1 MLRSAAARYYHY
13 RKSAASTGT
22 AVVWL
27 SCRRLDTTSSVG
39 NLIVVQDIVLQSDKM
54 TERDDRLF
62 VETVERGFEV
72 LRAFRGQASLGL
84 TELADRAGITKSAAQ
99 RFTHTF
105 EVLGYLRRDS
115 AKRWRLTPRAL
126 EFGTY
131 YLASDPLLERANP
144 HLNELNHECGESVNL
159 SQPDG
164 TEMVYMA
171 RFTANRRFFIHMPIG
186 TRIPMYCAAS
196 GRAYLSTL
204 PREEAK
210 AIVERTAGRAFTA
223 HTITGVDAIMDLV
236 DEARDRGFAKAS
248 EEFYVGDLN
257 IAAPIIGADGQTLG
271 CVNISGPTS
280 RWSMEKMEAELAPL
294 LIQTVRTI
302 SSGGYLHS
310 QK

>member
-1 MLRSAAARYYHY
+1 M
-13 RKSAASTGT
+13 
-22 AVVWL
+22 
-27 SCRRLDTTSSVG
+27 
-39 NLIVVQDIVLQSDKM
+39 I
-54 TERDDRLF
+54 ERDNRLF
-62 VETVERGFEV
+62 VESVERGFEV
-72 LRAFRGQASLGL
+72 LRAFRGTFSLSL
-84 TELADRAGITKSAAQ
+84 TELSDRAGITKSAAQ

-105 EVLGYLRRDS
+105 EVLGFLRRDS
-115 AKRWRLTPRAL
+115 SKRWSLTPRAL

-164 TEMVYMA
+164 TDMVYMA

-196 GRAYLSTL
+196 GRAYLSTQ
-204 PREEAK
+204 PRDDARLL
-210 AIVERTAGRAFTA
+210 VEHAARRAFTA
-223 HTITGVDAIMDLV
+223 KTITDVDAIMELV
-236 DEARDRGFAKAS
+236 DEARDQGFAKAS

-257 IAAPIIGADGQTLG
+257 IAAPIISADGQTLG

-280 RWSMEKMEAELAPL
+280 RWSMERMEAELAPL

-310 QK
+310 QQ